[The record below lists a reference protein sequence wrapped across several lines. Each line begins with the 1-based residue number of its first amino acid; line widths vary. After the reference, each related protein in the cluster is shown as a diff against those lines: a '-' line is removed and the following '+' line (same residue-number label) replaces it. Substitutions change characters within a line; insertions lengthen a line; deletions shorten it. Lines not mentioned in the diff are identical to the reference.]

1 MIAAW
6 MTMALVSCD
15 VDKTEDGELPDVKV
29 EVEGEAK
36 LPKYDVHGP
45 DVTVGKKKVDARTI
59 LTYGQSDNPTSPWSS
74 DQTEMFADKQW
85 VEFPWTPAQIQA
97 HKVSTVTVTG

>member
-1 MIAAW
+1 MKIPYHSVLIGGHAMIAAW

-36 LPKYDVHGP
+36 LPKYDVDGP
-45 DVTVGKKKVDARTI
+45 DVTVGKKKVEMEVPTIDVDIPKEEDNEPARKPD
-59 LTYGQSDNPTSPWSS
+59 SR
-74 DQTEMFADKQW
+74 E
-85 VEFPWTPAQIQA
+85 E
-97 HKVSTVTVTG
+97 